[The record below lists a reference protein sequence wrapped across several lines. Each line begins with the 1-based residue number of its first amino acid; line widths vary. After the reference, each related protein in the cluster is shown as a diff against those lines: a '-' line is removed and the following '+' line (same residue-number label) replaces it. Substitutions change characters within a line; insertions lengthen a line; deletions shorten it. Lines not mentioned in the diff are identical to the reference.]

1 MTDYDHFPEFS
12 DDVESQLDD
21 VKEKIEQGVKQV
33 VDTFNDTIGS
43 SGWMWFVSPAVKI
56 AYELAKDNLEDEIQ
70 RLWDEFGRIVDDT
83 WEKIDDL
90 TGDPWELMEINAAY
104 MRAAGRIR
112 DEKTVIGDLS
122 SEVRKHWDGQA
133 WWSYFNVSGEQT
145 KAVAGVDGGLVSAA
159 TACAEGAQQIRSI
172 WRDMI
177 DALIGVVNSILDA
190 IKDGTDAGQWVTFD
204 AGPAIKVIGKIITQA
219 LSLWN
224 QLDRYFDE
232 NATVKVSMWRE
243 LNSGLD
249 GLDAN
254 NDWPGISGRDADDLG
269 DKGSWTVK

>member
-1 MTDYDHFPEFS
+1 MTEYNHYPEFS
-12 DDVESQLDD
+12 DDVETQLDD
-21 VKEKIEQGVKQV
+21 VKKKIEEGVQQV
-33 VDTFNDTIGS
+33 IDTFNDTIGS
-43 SGWMWFVSPAVKI
+43 KGWMWFVSPAVKI

-70 RLWDEFGRIVDDT
+70 RLWDEFERIVDDT
-83 WEKIDDL
+83 WEKVVDL
-90 TGDPWELMEINAAY
+90 TGDPWELMEMNAAY

-112 DEKTVIGDLS
+112 DEKTVIGDLT
-122 SEVRKHWDGQA
+122 SEVRKNWDGDA
-133 WWSYFNVSGEQT
+133 YWAYFNVTGEQT
-145 KAVAGVDGGLVSAA
+145 KAVAGVDGGLVRAA

-204 AGPAIKVIGKIITQA
+204 AGPAIKVIGKIITEA

-232 NATVKVSMWRE
+232 NTTVKASMWRE

-254 NDWPGISGRDADDLG
+254 NDWPAISGRDAEDLD